1 MTCGAGTTTYHSGA
15 RELTPYSRVHIY
27 WSLLVFF
34 ADIDYFCPDFSFTYW
49 IFIILFCIR
58 SLFRLIST
66 PMENIFID
74 ERIKSIEYLLVIEEI
89 LWSYEVINNK
99 LFKWQWIKLGG
110 TNHLN
115 NLNCMWYLKTHQ
127 FYYTFNI
134 FNQLLLF
141 LYPFF
146 CPMV

>member
-1 MTCGAGTTTYHSGA
+1 MISSSSCSTCHVT
-15 RELTPYSRVHIY
+15 LTVLRKVMIKNVLWNCKFYFSIVFTSSKFIYFCPYSRVHIY

-89 LWSYEVINNK
+89 LWTVISIQFILENWYRESY
-99 LFKWQWIKLGG
+99 LLKWDSWRF
-110 TNHLN
+110 
-115 NLNCMWYLKTHQ
+115 WKTC
-127 FYYTFNI
+127 I
-134 FNQLLLF
+134 
-141 LYPFF
+141 
-146 CPMV
+146 

>member
-15 RELTPYSRVHIY
+15 PELTPYSSPYLLIIISFLCWRWLFLSRFLFYLLNIY
-27 WSLLVFF
+27 NTILYQVFV
-34 ADIDYFCPDFSFTYW
+34 S
-49 IFIILFCIR
+49 
-58 SLFRLIST
+58 

-74 ERIKSIEYLLVIEEI
+74 ERIKSIEYLLVIEEK

-115 NLNCMWYLKTHQ
+115 NLNCTWYLKTHQ